1 MTSLNGAPSR
11 GLARG
16 KALVAA
22 LMASAAFVGST
33 GTAAAATCNAT
44 SSGTYDSCVL
54 LHIAGD
60 TVNLAGN
67 ATTGQSWTTGG
78 ILNINSGT
86 LTDTAAFNFGAGN
99 VALTVATG
107 ATLTLADFEQFGSL
121 AGGGTINNPSQ
132 INFGFDNANTA
143 FGGTIAGAGTLEK
156 YGTGAFTVNGM
167 TMTGNYMTV
176 RAGSIVQSS
185 LTTTLNGVFLGALGG
200 SPSATI
206 SGGTL
211 NIAGSPF
218 GFVVGYGNT
227 TNSVVTQTGGIVQ
240 IGTALVAAPLV
251 IGDDAGIAATT
262 TSGTYTISGGTLNL
276 GATGGPG
283 ATNALGNSSGA
294 GASSTGVMNISGAAV
309 VSLNAGSLVNGD
321 AVIGG
326 GGTTSSTINMTGGTL
341 RINAGTTLYLSGDD
355 NTNAIDSVFNLNGGT
370 LQVGGTGLQSGFGGG
385 TGAYQFN
392 MGNGTIQVIGS
403 NLTTSVDGILTGA
416 TAATG
421 TKIDT
426 NGLTANWNGVLSGV
440 GWLVKTG
447 AGTLNLGGVNTY
459 TGGTAFNG
467 GIVVVDALSD
477 LGAAS
482 AAMSFNG
489 GTLRLGAAGVLS
501 ARTGATAMAGS
512 GTIDTNGFSTIY
524 DGAISGSGTL
534 TKAGAGTL
542 NLGGNNNAHTGG
554 LNIAGG
560 TVTSFNGNAIGNTS
574 AVTMTAGTVLNLDG
588 AASINETIG
597 SLAGTGTVNLGGG
610 FANTLT
616 TGGNNATTAFTGN
629 INQGAAGSQLVKAGT
644 GAFTVNGN
652 LTYTGLTTVNGGS
665 LLLNGI
671 MSDSLLV
678 AAGAAFGGNAT
689 INGNVTNNGHIA
701 PGNSPGT
708 VTMLGNYTAG
718 PAAFFDME
726 VQFDNA
732 DVPVNGTTHDFVTI
746 AGNVTGTT
754 LINVLPFA
762 PSDAPDPTAGNG
774 IELVRVAGAVAGN
787 QFALAA
793 PVFQGPYQY
802 LLTHRPN
809 YAGALDGWFLTSR
822 VSEVMNGEAAMF
834 AASQTML
841 NACFRSD
848 DALVTDGRVRRS
860 RGWAKVVHGARDT
873 GADTGNEVSQDYT
886 CGAGGID
893 AWAGG
898 AYRVGLSGGWGT
910 TSADVTTLAGVGDLS
925 GTGGMIQANFGLQ
938 KKTYFANVGLGYG
951 STEWTFDGPLAAPV
965 EATLSGFLG
974 SVQLGAVLP
983 VGNDWRF
990 AAIGEVQYDGMVCD
1004 MQCFLAATT
1013 AEPANLFLKGTLR
1026 IDGEI
1031 SDGDMLPF
1039 VSVSLTNGDSNTVK
1053 NGAVSLTT
1061 DTFAALIDA
1070 KAGLSVKVSRHMAV
1084 YVSGGMTEGLNND
1097 VSGWDGAAGLKMTW

>member
-1 MTSLNGAPSR
+1 MTSLNGSTPR
-11 GLARG
+11 GRACG

-44 SSGTYDSCVL
+44 NSGTYDACVVIQL
-54 LHIAGD
+54 AGD
-60 TVNLAGN
+60 TINLAGN

-86 LTDTAAFNFGAGN
+86 LTDTAAFNFGPSN

-121 AGGGTINNPSQ
+121 AGGGTINNPTQ
-132 INFGFDNANTA
+132 INFGFNNTNTA
-143 FGGTIAGAGTLEK
+143 FSGTIAGAGTLEK
-156 YGTGAFTVNGM
+156 YGTGAFTINGM
-167 TMTGNYMTV
+167 SMTGNYMTV
-176 RAGSIVQSS
+176 RQGSIVQSS
-185 LTTTLNGVFLGALGG
+185 GTTALSGVFLGALGG
-200 SPSATI
+200 TPSATI

-227 TNSVVTQTGGIVQ
+227 TNAVVTQTAGVVQ

-251 IGDDAGIAATT
+251 IGDDAAIPGTT

-276 GATGGPG
+276 GVTGGPG
-283 ATNALGNSSGA
+283 ATNAIGNSSGA
-294 GASSTGVMNISGAAV
+294 GASSTGVLNISGTAAV
-309 VSLNAGSLVNGD
+309 NLNAGSLVNGD
-321 AVIGG
+321 ALIGG

-355 NTNAIDSVFNLNGGT
+355 NANAIDSTFNLNGGT

-392 MGNGTIQVIGS
+392 MGTGTIQVIGS
-403 NLTTSVDGILTGA
+403 ALTTSVNGTLTGA

-421 TKIDT
+421 TTIDT
-426 NGLTANWNGVLSGV
+426 NGFNSAWNGVLSGV

-447 AGTLNLGGVNTY
+447 TGTLNLGGVNTY

-467 GIVVVDALSD
+467 GVVFVDALSD

-489 GTLRLGAAGVLS
+489 GTLRLGAAGVLGG
-501 ARTGATAMAGS
+501 RTGATTMAGS

-524 DGAISGSGTL
+524 DGAISGAGTL
-534 TKAGAGTL
+534 TKLGAGTL

-560 TVTSFNGNAIGNTS
+560 TLVAFNGNAIGNTS
-574 AVTMTAGTVLNLDG
+574 AVNLSGGSVLNIDG
-588 AASINETIG
+588 AAAVNETIG
-597 SLAGTGTVNLGGG
+597 SLAGTGTVNLGGA

-616 TGGNNATTAFTGN
+616 TGGNNTSTAFTGN
-629 INQGAAGSQLVKAGT
+629 INEGVAGSSLVKTGS
-644 GAFTVNGN
+644 GAFTVTGN
-652 LTYTGLTTVNGGS
+652 LNYTGLTTVSAGS

-671 MSDSLLV
+671 MADSLLI
-678 AAGAAFGGNAT
+678 APGATFGGNAT
-689 INGNVTNNGHIA
+689 INGNVTNNGRIA

-708 VTMLGNYTAG
+708 VNILGNYTAG
-718 PAAFFDME
+718 ANAFFDME
-726 VQFDNA
+726 VQFNNA
-732 DVPVNGTTHDFVTI
+732 GLPVNGTTHDFINIT
-746 AGNVTGTT
+746 GNVTGTT

-762 PSDAPDPTAGNG
+762 PSDAPSATTGNG

-809 YAGALDGWFLTSR
+809 YAGALDGWFLNSR

-848 DALVTDGRVRRS
+848 DALITDGRVRRS
-860 RGWAKVVHGARDT
+860 RGWAKVIHGSRDT
-873 GADTGNEVSQDYT
+873 GADTGNEATQEYT
-886 CGAGGID
+886 CGAGGVD

-898 AYRVGLSGGWGT
+898 AYRVGISGGWGST
-910 TSADVTTLAGVGDLS
+910 DVDVTTLAGVGALS
-925 GTGGMIQANFGLQ
+925 GTGGMIQANFGVQ

-965 EATLSGFLG
+965 DATLSGFLG

-990 AAIGEVQYDGMVCD
+990 AAIGEAQYDAMVCD
-1004 MQCFLAATT
+1004 IQCFLTATE
-1013 AEPANLFLKGTLR
+1013 AEPGSLFLKGTLR
-1026 IDGEI
+1026 FDGEM
-1031 SDGDMLPF
+1031 SDGDVLPF
-1039 VSVSLTNGDSNTVK
+1039 ISVSILNGDSSTVK

-1061 DTFAALIDA
+1061 DTFSALVDA
-1070 KAGLSVKVSRHMAV
+1070 KAGLSVKVSRDMAV
-1084 YVSGGMTEGLNND
+1084 YVSGGVTEGLSNE
-1097 VSGWDGAAGLKMTW
+1097 VSGWDGTAGLKMTW